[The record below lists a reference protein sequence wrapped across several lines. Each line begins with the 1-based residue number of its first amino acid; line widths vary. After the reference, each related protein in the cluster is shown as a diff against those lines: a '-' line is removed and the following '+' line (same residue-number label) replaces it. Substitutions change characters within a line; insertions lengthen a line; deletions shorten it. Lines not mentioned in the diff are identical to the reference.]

1 MLPFPYVRAIVS
13 TEEMNVVGVPIPITG
28 VSAPLQTRVAMGRL
42 NPGTSS
48 PLNVLPVRKAQ

>member
-13 TEEMNVVGVPIPITG
+13 TAEMNVVGAPMPLTA
-28 VSAPLQTRVAMGRL
+28 VSALLQTRVAMGRL